1 MPKAPF
7 PGGDHSWP
15 VRQKYTPKVHYP
27 GGGEG
32 GGVGDIALPS
42 LGNLG
47 AMFSEMSFP
56 HFETY
61 VMQIGR
67 CSL

>member
-1 MPKAPF
+1 MTDKAENI
-7 PGGDHSWP
+7 
-15 VRQKYTPKVHYP
+15 RQKHTFL
-27 GGGEG
+27 GGCRE
-32 GGVGDIALPS
+32 VRDMALPS

-47 AMFSEMSFP
+47 AVFSEMSFP

-61 VMQIGR
+61 FMQIGR

>member
-1 MPKAPF
+1 MTGKAENI
-7 PGGDHSWP
+7 
-15 VRQKYTPKVHYP
+15 RQKHTFL
-27 GGGEG
+27 GGGRGRE
-32 GGVGDIALPS
+32 VRDMALPS

-47 AMFSEMSFP
+47 AVFSEMSFP

-61 VMQIGR
+61 FMQIGR

>member
-1 MPKAPF
+1 MTGKAENICQKHTF
-7 PGGDHSWP
+7 LGGW
-15 VRQKYTPKVHYP
+15 
-27 GGGEG
+27 GGGRE
-32 GGVGDIALPS
+32 VRDMALPS

-56 HFETY
+56 HFDTY
-61 VMQIGR
+61 FMQIGR

>member
-7 PGGDHSWP
+7 PGG
-15 VRQKYTPKVHYP
+15 
-27 GGGEG
+27 GGEG
-32 GGVGDIALPS
+32 GDIALPS

-61 VMQIGR
+61 VMQIGC

>member
-1 MPKAPF
+1 MTGKAENIRPKHTFLA
-7 PGGDHSWP
+7 
-15 VRQKYTPKVHYP
+15 
-27 GGGEG
+27 GEG
-32 GGVGDIALPS
+32 GVRCKEVRDMALPS

-56 HFETY
+56 RFKTY
-61 VMQIGR
+61 FMQISH

>member
-1 MPKAPF
+1 MTGKAENICQKHPF
-7 PGGDHSWP
+7 L
-15 VRQKYTPKVHYP
+15 
-27 GGGEG
+27 GGGG
-32 GGVGDIALPS
+32 GGRDIALPS

>member
-1 MPKAPF
+1 MTGKAENICQKHPF
-7 PGGDHSWP
+7 L
-15 VRQKYTPKVHYP
+15 
-27 GGGEG
+27 GGGG
-32 GGVGDIALPS
+32 GGVRDIALPS
-42 LGNLG
+42 LGNLE